1 MFAPFQ
7 SNSDEL
13 TMTADRVGVALVDN
27 ALISDLFF
35 DGSTG
40 TLKVN
45 HSDPTPGII
54 DNTKFIALKSALESG
69 IVLDEDNIK
78 KTLGLEYGNGNLY
91 DIQIYMNTSSTSYS
105 ISPDGKPSGSNVG
118 QSKRFVYILKEDSR
132 VFTLT
137 PWRY

>member
-91 DIQIYMNTSSTSYS
+91 DIQIVLDTSTTTYQF
-105 ISPDGKPSGSNVG
+105 PPMATRAV
-118 QSKRFVYILKEDSR
+118 
-132 VFTLT
+132 LT
-137 PWRY
+137 